1 MPNCPKCNK
10 PNSFL
15 SILYPSQFKAE
26 RKVSMGKDWHASC
39 LRCFNEPCGKVLT
52 PGGHSEVVD
61 SFFNHNGLPYC
72 NLCYRALFGPKA
84 CFSCVSGYGHGGTE
98 SHTFHGGKT
107 G

>member
-1 MPNCPKCNK
+1 
-10 PNSFL
+10 
-15 SILYPSQFKAE
+15 LYPSQFKAE

-52 PGGHSEVVD
+52 PGGHSE
-61 SFFNHNGLPYC
+61 HNGLPYC
-72 NLCYRALFGPKA
+72 NLCYRALFGPK
-84 CFSCVSGYGHGGTE
+84 GYGHGGTE

>member
-1 MPNCPKCNK
+1 MAPIEEEEIVHSVLTIYKENQR
-10 PNSFL
+10 NSFL
-15 SILYPSQFKAE
+15 SILYRSQFKAE

-52 PGGHSEVVD
+52 PGGHSE
-61 SFFNHNGLPYC
+61 HNGLPYC
-72 NLCYRALFGPKA
+72 NLCYRALFGPK
-84 CFSCVSGYGHGGTE
+84 GYGHGGTE

>member
-10 PNSFL
+10 PVYF
-15 SILYPSQFKAE
+15 AE

-52 PGGHSEVVD
+52 PGGHSE
-61 SFFNHNGLPYC
+61 HNGLPYC